1 MGRSI
6 SLDAQNLVLENETL
20 DMIDPELLAEFL
32 GTFLLVVLGQGVVAN
47 VLLDKTKGHGAGL
60 IVITAGWAFAVTVG
74 VYASKAAS
82 GAHLNSAVTIA
93 QAVVGSF
100 SWSKVPG
107 YLAAQLLGAFSGSV
121 IAWVA
126 YRPHFEVTADAA
138 TKLAV
143 FGTGPAIRKPVDNFL
158 SELIG
163 TFVLMFGLLVI
174 FSEANFQKGSAV
186 ETGFSP
192 ILVGLLVWAIGLSL
206 GGPTGYAINPARDL
220 GPRIAHSILPIPG
233 KGSSDWSYAWVPILG
248 PISGAIL
255 AAVLHQILGLK

>member
-1 MGRSI
+1 
-6 SLDAQNLVLENETL
+6 
-20 DMIDPELLAEFL
+20 
-32 GTFLLVVLGQGVVAN
+32 
-47 VLLDKTKGHGAGL
+47 
-60 IVITAGWAFAVTVG
+60 
-74 VYASKAAS
+74 
-82 GAHLNSAVTIA
+82 
-93 QAVVGSF
+93 
-100 SWSKVPG
+100 
-107 YLAAQLLGAFSGSV
+107 
-121 IAWVA
+121 
-126 YRPHFEVTADAA
+126 
-138 TKLAV
+138 
-143 FGTGPAIRKPVDNFL
+143 
-158 SELIG
+158 
-163 TFVLMFGLLVI
+163 MFGLLVI